1 MTVTEPP
8 KLTPPRRDG
17 RAPRLKAPAGACDTH
32 FHIYE
37 ADIPLKPERRYTPV
51 DAGLDHY
58 RETMTRMGLSRG
70 VIVTGSAMMDNEP
83 SLRAI
88 AAMNGAFK
96 GLALIQPDVTDAE
109 LERLAAGGM
118 TGFRISTKSVGGMGP
133 EHLMRL
139 AARVKD
145 HGWHVEVHLNS
156 AEEVVDLL
164 PMLAR
169 LPIPHSIDH
178 IANLGPAHPPGSPAF
193 DAVARHLR
201 DADDA
206 WLNLYSVYNL
216 SKTGAPGFDDMVK
229 NVAALVAARPDRFI
243 WGLNWPHPTFDVAVP
258 DDADVL
264 DFVGAAVPDPGVQKM
279 ILADNPARL
288 YGFPPSQD

>member
-1 MTVTEPP
+1 MTGTEPP
-8 KLTPPRRDG
+8 KLTPPLRDG
-17 RAPRLKAPAGACDTH
+17 RTPRLKAPAGACDTH

-37 ADIPLKPERRYTPV
+37 SDIPLKPERRYTPV

-58 RETMTRMGLSRG
+58 RETMSKIGLTRG
-70 VIVTGSAMMDNEP
+70 VIVTGSAMIDNEP

-88 AAMNGAFK
+88 AAMKGAFK
-96 GLALIQPDVTDAE
+96 GLALIKADISDAE
-109 LERLAAGGM
+109 LERLAKGGM

-145 HGWHVEVHLNS
+145 LGWHVEVHLNS
-156 AEEVVDLL
+156 AEEVVELL

-169 LPIPHSIDH
+169 LPIPHAIDH
-178 IANLGPAHPPGSPAF
+178 VANLGPAHPPGSAAF
-193 DAVARHLR
+193 EAVARHMR
-201 DADDA
+201 ETEDA

-216 SKTGAPGFDDMVK
+216 SKTGAPGFGDMVE
-229 NVAALVAARPDRFI
+229 NVSALIAARPDRMI

-264 DFVGAAVPDPGVQKM
+264 DFVGAAAPDADVQKM

-288 YGFPPSQD
+288 YGFSPL

>member
-1 MTVTEPP
+1 MTETRAP

-37 ADIPLKPERRYTPV
+37 ADIPLKPGRRYTPV

-58 RETMTRMGLSRG
+58 RATMAKLGLARG

-83 SLRAI
+83 SLKAI
-88 AAMNGAFK
+88 AAMKGAFK
-96 GLALIQPDVTDAE
+96 GLALVKADVADTE

-139 AARVKD
+139 AQRVKPL
-145 HGWHVEVHLNS
+145 GWHVEIHVNT
-156 AEEVVDLL
+156 AEELAGLL

-169 LPIPHSIDH
+169 LPIPHSMDH
-178 IANLGPAHPPGSPAF
+178 VANLGPAHPPGSPAF
-193 DAVARHLR
+193 EAVTRHLR
-201 DADDA
+201 DCENA
-206 WLNLYSVYNL
+206 WLNIYSVYNL
-216 SKTGAPGFDDMVK
+216 SKTGAPGFDDMVE
-229 NVAALVAARPDRFI
+229 NVAALIAARPERVI

-264 DFVGAAVPDPGVQKM
+264 DFVGRVAPDAATQKL

-288 YGFPPSQD
+288 YGFDPV